1 MGIWSLRDA
10 QHLKSGIDFR
20 DRDSPH
26 CFALRSKAVGANA
39 MKTTLEI
46 IDDLRADTA
55 DLAGK
60 ILLLS
65 RRKVLSSDQ
74 RSAIDNAFKSLRF
87 VTCHHFGL
95 LRQAYGD
102 EKWRKLGD
110 IDIPDILRKD
120 KEVKPDPVPVP
131 IKLDLDEIVTN
142 AMKLHQ
148 KMLELPGRDGSDNG
162 PCDSFAERNCGGDGQ
177 SKTIEYL
184 LIGFDFWR
192 GVELA
197 LMTKELSPSAFLGKQ
212 DEGVN
217 IQ

>member
-1 MGIWSLRDA
+1 MD
-10 QHLKSGIDFR
+10 
-20 DRDSPH
+20 
-26 CFALRSKAVGANA
+26 
-39 MKTTLEI
+39 TTLEI
-46 IDDLRADTA
+46 IDDLRVDTA

-87 VTCHHFGL
+87 VTCHHFCL

-102 EKWRKLGD
+102 DKWRKLGD

-142 AMKLHQ
+142 AKNLHQ
-148 KMLELPGRDGSDNG
+148 KMLELPGMNGSQ
-162 PCDSFAERNCGGDGQ
+162 EQGQ
-177 SKTIEYL
+177 SKAIEYL
-184 LIGFDFWR
+184 LMGFDFWR